1 MTGEQ
6 AFKKVE
12 MEIISKQPLLEIVSA
27 CESQN
32 SYLFNLMYK
41 DGGEYD
47 SFAEVNKQTGDARLV
62 HFTTVM
68 IEHPDID
75 DYPEIVLSKLRAS

>member
-6 AFKKVE
+6 AYKKVE
-12 MEIISKQPLLEIVSA
+12 MEIVSKQPLLKIISG
-27 CESQN
+27 CESET
-32 SYLFNLMYK
+32 SFLFNLMYK

-47 SFAEVNKQTGDARLV
+47 SFAEVNKQTGETKLS

-68 IEHPDID
+68 IDHPDID
-75 DYPEIVLSKLRAS
+75 NYPEIVLNNLRAS

>member
-1 MTGEQ
+1 ME
-6 AFKKVE
+6 KVE
-12 MEIISKQPLLEIVSA
+12 MEIVSKQPLLEITSG
-27 CESQN
+27 CESPN

-47 SFAEVNKQTGDARLV
+47 SFVEVNKQTGETRLV

-68 IEHPDID
+68 IEDNI
-75 DYPEIVLSKLRAS
+75 